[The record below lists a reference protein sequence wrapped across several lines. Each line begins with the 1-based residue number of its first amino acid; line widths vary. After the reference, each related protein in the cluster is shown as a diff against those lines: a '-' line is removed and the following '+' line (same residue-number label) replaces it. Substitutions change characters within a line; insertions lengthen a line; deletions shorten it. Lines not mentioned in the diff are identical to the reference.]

1 MRDQVHTNQQR
12 IEKIRSVFTAVHE
25 LTATLRAA
33 KGSGDMLVQTLE
45 GISLETGEAAGSL
58 EAIEKFLADRNALQG
73 IE

>member
-33 KGSGDMLVQTLE
+33 QGSGDMLVQTLE
-45 GISLETGEAAGSL
+45 GISLEAGEAAGSL